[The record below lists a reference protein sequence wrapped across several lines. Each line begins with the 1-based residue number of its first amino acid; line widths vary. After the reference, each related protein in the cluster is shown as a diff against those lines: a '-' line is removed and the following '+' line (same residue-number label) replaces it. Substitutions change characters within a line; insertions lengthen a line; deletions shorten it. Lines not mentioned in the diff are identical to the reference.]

1 MEGILGSIVA
11 QIAPVALTLVTGL
24 GSLGMVYLNRWLK
37 VKAGGESV
45 SAVNE
50 VVGAVVNEL
59 GATLAKDIRAAAAD
73 GKLTRQ
79 EAQDIKALAVTRVKA
94 QLPNTV
100 ARAAG
105 KAVGDLSD
113 YIAGKIE
120 EKVREAKNSER

>member
-11 QIAPVALTLVTGL
+11 QIAPVALTLVTAL

-100 ARAAG
+100 ARAAS